1 MDIYAGQSALGL
13 LVLVAL
19 AWGLSEDRR
28 RLSWR
33 LVLTGLGLQIA
44 VAFLLTKVP
53 FARDVLVSLNGL
65 VDALMAATNKG
76 TSFVFG
82 YIGGGEAPFDVTS
95 PQNVFVLGFQAL
107 PLVLVVSAL
116 SALLWYWRIL
126 PFVTRGFAYVLQR
139 SFNLGGAVGFGTAAN
154 VFLGMVEAPLLIR
167 PYISRL
173 TRSELFVLMTVGLA
187 TVAGTVIVLYAF
199 VLSSILDGAVGQIIT
214 ASLISLPAAVLV
226 AKLMVPGRVDEA
238 TTPGEISSSDL
249 GYQNS
254 MDAVTRGTLDGL
266 TLFLNIL
273 AMLLVLV
280 ALVAL
285 ANIML
290 GLLPDVFDAPLTLQR
305 LFGWAF
311 APLVW
316 LMGIPWS
323 EASVAG
329 QLMGTKTVL
338 NEFIAY
344 LDLTNTPEE
353 ALSPRSRLIM
363 IYGLCGF
370 ANFGSVGIMIGGL
383 SAIAPERREEI
394 TSLAMKALI
403 GGTLATAMT
412 GAVIGMIS

>member
-1 MDIYAGQSALGL
+1 MYAAQSGFGL
-13 LVLVAL
+13 LVLTLL
-19 AWGLSEDRR
+19 AWGLSEDRS

-33 LVLTGLGLQIA
+33 LVVTGLGLQIA
-44 VAFLLTKVP
+44 IALVLTKVP
-53 FARDVLVSLNGL
+53 VARDVLVSLNGL

-82 YIGGGEAPFDVTS
+82 YMGGGSAPFDITY
-95 PQNVFVLGFQAL
+95 PQHFFVLGFQAL

-126 PFVTRGFAYVLQR
+126 PWVTKGFAMALQR
-139 SFNLGGAVGFGTAAN
+139 AFNLGGAVGFGTAAN

-199 VLSSILDGAVGQIIT
+199 VLSSILDGAMGQIIT

-226 AKLMVPGRVDEA
+226 AKLMVPGSANEVPTSGDVTSA
-238 TTPGEISSSDL
+238 DL
-249 GYQNS
+249 GYQSS

-266 TLFLNIL
+266 SLFLNIL

-285 ANIML
+285 ANILL
-290 GLLPDVFDAPLTLQR
+290 GLLPDVFDAPLTMQR

-316 LMGIPWS
+316 LMGIPWG
-323 EASVAG
+323 EASTAG

-344 LDLTNTPEE
+344 LDLTNTPES

-383 SAIAPERREEI
+383 SAIAPDRREEI
-394 TSLAMKALI
+394 TSLAMKALV
-403 GGTLATAMT
+403 GGTLAAAMT

>member
-1 MDIYAGQSALGL
+1 MSIYAAQSGFGL
-13 LVLVAL
+13 LVLTLL
-19 AWGLSEDRR
+19 AWGLSEDRT

-33 LVLTGLGLQIA
+33 LVATGLGLQVVIA
-44 VAFLLTKVP
+44 LVLTKVP
-53 FARDVLVSLNGL
+53 VARDALVSLNGL

-82 YIGGGEAPFDVTS
+82 YLGGGPAPFEIAN

-126 PFVTRGFAYVLQR
+126 PWVTKGFAFALQR
-139 SFNLGGAVGFGTAAN
+139 AFNLGGAVGFGTAAN

-199 VLSSILDGAVGQIIT
+199 ILSSILDGAMGQIIT

-226 AKLMVPGRVDEA
+226 AKLMVPGSADEVPTSGDVTSA
-238 TTPGEISSSDL
+238 DL
-249 GYQNS
+249 GYQSS

-266 TLFLNIL
+266 ALFLNIL

-285 ANIML
+285 ANILL
-290 GLLPDVFDAPLTLQR
+290 GLLPDIFDAPLTMQR

-316 LMGIPWS
+316 LMGIPWG
-323 EASVAG
+323 EASAAG

-353 ALSPRSRLIM
+353 VLSPRSRLIM

-383 SAIAPERREEI
+383 SAIAPDRREEI
-394 TSLAMKALI
+394 TSLAMKALV
-403 GGTLATAMT
+403 GGTLAAAMT

>member
-1 MDIYAGQSALGL
+1 MSIYAAQSGLGL
-13 LVLVAL
+13 LVLTFL
-19 AWGLSEDRR
+19 AWGLSEDRA

-33 LVLTGLGLQIA
+33 LVATGLGLQVTIA
-44 VAFLLTKVP
+44 LVLTKVP
-53 FARDVLVSLNGL
+53 VARDALVSLNGL

-82 YIGGGEAPFDVTS
+82 YMGGGPAPFEIAN
-95 PQNVFVLGFQAL
+95 PQNLFVLGFQAL

-126 PFVTRGFAYVLQR
+126 PWVTKGFAFALQR
-139 SFNLGGAVGFGTAAN
+139 AFNLGGAVGFGTAAN

-199 VLSSILDGAVGQIIT
+199 VLSSILDGAMGQIIT

-226 AKLMVPGRVDEA
+226 AKLMVPGGADEVP
-238 TTPGEISSSDL
+238 TTGDVTSADL
-249 GYQNS
+249 GYQSS

-266 TLFLNIL
+266 SLFLNIL

-285 ANIML
+285 ANILL
-290 GLLPDVFDAPLTLQR
+290 GLLPDIFDAPLTMQR

-316 LMGIPWS
+316 LMGIPWG
-323 EASVAG
+323 EASAAG

-353 ALSPRSRLIM
+353 VLSPRSRLIM

-383 SAIAPERREEI
+383 SAIAPDRREEI
-394 TSLAMKALI
+394 TSLAMKALV
-403 GGTLATAMT
+403 GGTLAAAMT